1 MIIQARSRRKASG
14 GRYKKLRARKK
25 YMLGREPT
33 LTKIGETS
41 LKIQRGRGGS
51 LKFKLL
57 QTKFANIYN
66 PKTKKSIK
74 AEIKSV
80 TENRAN
86 PQFVRSN
93 IITKGAVI
101 NTDKGKARVTSRPG
115 QEGIVNAVLLE

>member
-1 MIIQARSRRKASG
+1 MRSRRKASG

-33 LTKIGETS
+33 LTKIGEKS
-41 LKIQRGRGGS
+41 LKIQRARGGS

-57 QTKFANIYN
+57 QTTEANIYD
-66 PKTKKSIK
+66 PKSKKTIK

-80 TENRAN
+80 TENKAN
-86 PQFVRSN
+86 PQFIRSN

-115 QEGIVNAVLLE
+115 QEGVINAVLIE